1 MTFIFCILREIFT
14 KMILRF
20 VVKNLFS
27 FKEETEFNLFPN
39 RTTNLLHHKTLL
51 NDIAVLRFSAI
62 YGANGSGK
70 SNLVKAI
77 SLLDQIIENGKLPT
91 NPRHLKFK
99 LSEENELEPVSLAIE
114 LFAGV
119 SIYYYSITFDGQN
132 ILHEYLAKSKSTE
145 DELIFEREIIEGK
158 QEIKFYPEYLLNEKN
173 KLFAEVLA
181 EKLVPL
187 NEVLISFLST
197 KYEKEFPDIARVVN
211 WFRYDLI
218 VISPDAKPGE
228 IADILDIDQDM
239 KTFANEFLPSLN
251 TGVSNIEVVRENFFE
266 KVNIETPEMH
276 ETLAQLIERMKD
288 LPDGVIPMPHLSRDE
303 LSFVKEGEKLVI
315 KKLVTNHKTI
325 TGKNVPFN
333 VSLESDGTRRLIDYI
348 PAFQDIIHQERVYI
362 IDEIERSIHPLTIK
376 EIIRKISHDPQAKG
390 QMIFTTHESNLLDQD
405 ILRTD
410 EIWFAQKDLG
420 GASKLYSLSD
430 YKVHST
436 INIENGYL
444 NGRYGGIPFLSNLR
458 DLNWNKDEISE

>member
-1 MTFIFCILREIFT
+1 
-14 KMILRF
+14 MILRF

-39 RTTNLLHHKTLL
+39 RTTNLPHHKTLL

-70 SNLVKAI
+70 SNLIKAI
-77 SLLDQIIENGKLPT
+77 HLLEQIVESGKLPSQVK
-91 NPRHLKFK
+91 HLKFK
-99 LSEENELEPVSLAIE
+99 LSEENEREPISIAIE
-114 LFAGV
+114 LFADA

-145 DELIFEREIIEGK
+145 DELIFEREMMEEK
-158 QEIKFYPEYLLNEKN
+158 QEIRFYPEYLSNEKN
-173 KLFAEVLA
+173 RLFAEVLA
-181 EKLVPL
+181 EKLISS
-187 NEVLISFLST
+187 NESLLSFLSA
-197 KYEKEFPDIARVVN
+197 KYAKEFPDVTRVAD
-211 WFRYDLI
+211 WFKYDLV
-218 VISPDAKPGE
+218 VIRPDARPGA
-228 IADILDIDQDM
+228 IANILDTREDM

-251 TGVSNIEVVRENFFE
+251 TGVTNIEVVRENLVDKLDTDMSE
-266 KVNIETPEMH
+266 VD
-276 ETLAQLIERMKD
+276 ETLIQLIEKIKD
-288 LPDGVIPMPHLSRDE
+288 LPDGVIPVSNRSGDE
-303 LSFVKEGEKLVI
+303 LSLVKEGEKIVI
-315 KKLVTNHKTI
+315 KKLVTNHRTI
-325 TGKNVPFN
+325 SGKNIPFN

-348 PAFQDIIHQERVYI
+348 PAFQDIIHKGRVYI

-376 EIIRKISHDPQAKG
+376 EIVRKISHDPQARG

-410 EIWFAQKDLG
+410 EIWFAQKDVG
-420 GASKLYSLSD
+420 GASRLYSLSD